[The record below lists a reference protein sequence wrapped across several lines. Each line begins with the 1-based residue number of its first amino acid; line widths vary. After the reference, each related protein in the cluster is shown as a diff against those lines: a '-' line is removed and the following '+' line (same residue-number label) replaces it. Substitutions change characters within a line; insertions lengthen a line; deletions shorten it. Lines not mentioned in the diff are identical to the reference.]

1 MRQTD
6 NGKNWKEW
14 YKQLTNNAVAMNTL
28 RVLDDSQPQPQPPC
42 DPNGIDYTLFE
53 LSHPSIKT
61 NMTREQITEAKKASE
76 YDQYGSHKNV
86 R

>member
-14 YKQLTNNAVAMNTL
+14 YKQLTNNAVAMNAL
-28 RVLDDSQPQPQPPC
+28 RVLDGSQPQPPY
-42 DPNGIDYTLFE
+42 DPNDIDYTLFE
-53 LSHPSIKT
+53 LSHSSIKP
-61 NMTREQITEAKKASE
+61 NMTREQITEEAKKASE
-76 YDQYGSHKNV
+76 YNQYGSHKNV